1 MRYFYILRNI
11 IFGKLYEWS
20 SLRFYELDTDY
31 HVAYFSQ
38 KYFKLIPARSY
49 IVWYIDTVTNDV
61 EQIFLRYG
69 FLYTPRFLHVFEHQN
84 KKYILVIASIPKKEK
99 SRFEE
104 LFRRAY
110 GKIVF
115 QEEYRDYDKFAG
127 RVINGEEM
135 NKMNPQAQ

>member
-1 MRYFYILRNI
+1 MRYFYILRNM
-11 IFGKLYEWS
+11 IFSKLYELS
-20 SLRFYELDTDY
+20 SLRFYELNTDY
-31 HVAYFSQ
+31 HVAYFTQ

-49 IVWYIDTVTNDV
+49 VVWYIDTVSNDV
-61 EQIFLRYG
+61 DQIFLRYG
-69 FLYTPRFLHVFEHQN
+69 FLYTPRFLHDFEHQN
-84 KKYILVIASIPKKEK
+84 KKYILVMASIPKKEK

-127 RVINGEEM
+127 AIIGEELY
-135 NKMNPQAQ
+135 KMNPQAH